1 MGRLT
6 LPNFYPILDTM
17 LLRRASLAVETAAEA
32 LLEGGAKIL
41 QLRHKG
47 DFTRETFAAA
57 RRVNELCVRA
67 HALFVIDDRV
77 DVALLLNSAVHLGQD
92 DLPPSAARKLCGPT
106 PPIGFSTHNESQ
118 LRASANEP
126 VDYVA
131 LGPLFSTATKENPD
145 PVVGLAEFQ
154 RLRGL
159 TERPMVAIGGITRER
174 AASALA
180 AGADSLAV
188 IADLFPEEPSKS
200 TLRART
206 EEWIQLLK
214 R

>member
-1 MGRLT
+1 MT
-6 LPNFYPILDTM
+6 LPKFYPILDTTP
-17 LLRRASLAVETAAEA
+17 LRRASLAVETAAEA

-47 DFTRETFAAA
+47 DFTRETFAVA
-57 RRVNELCVRA
+57 RRVHELCVQA
-67 HALFVIDDRV
+67 DCLFVINDRV
-77 DVALLLNSAVHLGQD
+77 DVALLLDSGVHLGQD
-92 DLPPSAARKLCGPT
+92 DLPPAAARKLCGPT
-106 PPIGFSTHNESQ
+106 PPIGFSTHNEAQ
-118 LRASANEP
+118 LMASAEEP
-126 VDYVA
+126 IDYVA

-154 RLRGL
+154 RLRKL
-159 TERPMVAIGGITRER
+159 TAGPMVAIGGITRER

-188 IADLFPEEPSKS
+188 IGDLFPEEPSKS

>member
-1 MGRLT
+1 M
-6 LPNFYPILDTM
+6 
-17 LLRRASLAVETAAEA
+17 
-32 LLEGGAKIL
+32 
-41 QLRHKG
+41 
-47 DFTRETFAAA
+47 
-57 RRVNELCVRA
+57 
-67 HALFVIDDRV
+67 
-77 DVALLLNSAVHLGQD
+77 
-92 DLPPSAARKLCGPT
+92 
-106 PPIGFSTHNESQ
+106 
-118 LRASANEP
+118 ASAEEP
-126 VDYVA
+126 IDYVA

-154 RLRGL
+154 RLRKL
-159 TERPMVAIGGITRER
+159 TAGPMVAIGGITRER

-188 IADLFPEEPSKS
+188 IGDLFPEEPSKS